1 MTIEL
6 KVSVVTPNFNG
17 EAMLARTM
25 DSVFAQDYSNFE
37 YIVVDGGSTDRS
49 PEILEGYRERL
60 SKLIIERDR
69 GQYDAINKGFSHATG
84 DIFCWLNSDDVYF
97 PWTLRVVNRIFR
109 DFPEIEWITGV
120 RSELRDGAVQG
131 MSNITPFP
139 RELLAGG
146 AFYPGGLGCVM
157 QECCF
162 WRRSLFEKVGGL
174 DTRWKFAA
182 DFDLWARFAA
192 HTDLV
197 ATTALVG
204 GFNYTG
210 ENRSARNADAY
221 AEEVRQIRSRL
232 PEEKVRAGDL
242 LIQRKGR
249 AEKFFFKHPWSA
261 RIAHSWFYQTNH
273 LAPVLIFDAG
283 ADRYRKRELR
293 YSIT

>member
-97 PWTLRVVNRIFR
+97 PWTLHVVNRIFR
-109 DFPEIEWITGV
+109 DFPEIDWITGI

-131 MSNITPFP
+131 MSNLTPFP
-139 RELLAGG
+139 RELLEGG
-146 AFYPGGLGCVM
+146 AFFPGGLGCVM

-174 DTRWKFAA
+174 DLRWSIAG
-182 DFDLWARFAA
+182 DFELWTRFARHA
-192 HTDLV
+192 DLV
-197 ATTALVG
+197 ATTALLG
-204 GFNYTG
+204 GFNYTDA
-210 ENRSARNADAY
+210 NRSFKGADLY
-221 AEEVRQIRSRL
+221 SEEVRQVRSALPQEAVRNGDALIR
-232 PEEKVRAGDL
+232 
-242 LIQRKGR
+242 RKNA
-249 AEKFFFKHPWSA
+249 AERFFFKRPWS
-261 RIAHSWFYQTNH
+261 RRFLHSWFYQTSWRG
-273 LAPVLIFDAG
+273 PVLGFDAG
-283 ADRYRKRELR
+283 ADRYVKFHPV

>member
-1 MTIEL
+1 MSSDL
-6 KVSVVTPNFNG
+6 KISVVTPNYNG
-17 EAMLARTM
+17 ASRLARAVN
-25 DSVFAQDYSNFE
+25 SVLAQDYSHFE
-37 YIVVDGGSTDRS
+37 YIVVDGASTDGSRV
-49 PEILEGYRERL
+49 ILENIRERL
-60 SKLIIERDR
+60 RHLIIEPDR
-69 GQYDAINKGFSHATG
+69 GQYDAISKGFSRSTG
-84 DIFCWLNSDDVYF
+84 DILCWLNSDDTYF
-97 PWTLRVVNRIFR
+97 PWTFRVVARIFH
-109 DFPEIEWITGV
+109 DFPEVEWITGV
-120 RSELRDGAVQG
+120 RSGLRDDAVQDI
-131 MSNITPFP
+131 SNLTSFP
-139 RELLAGG
+139 RDLLAGG
-146 AFYPGGLGCVM
+146 AFHSGGLGCVM

-197 ATTALVG
+197 ATTALLG

-249 AEKFFFKHPWSA
+249 AEKFFFKRPWSV
-261 RIAHSWFYQTNH
+261 RMAHSWFYQTNH